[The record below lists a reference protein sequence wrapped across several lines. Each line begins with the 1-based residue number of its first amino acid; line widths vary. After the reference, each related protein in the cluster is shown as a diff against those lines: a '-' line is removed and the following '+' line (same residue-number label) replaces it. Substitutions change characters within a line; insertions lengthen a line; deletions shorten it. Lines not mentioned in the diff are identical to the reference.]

1 MTMGDGEQRTG
12 SSIGR
17 VLAVQAVA
25 YVVLFGVTG
34 VLEFTFGNQ
43 GGVAQ
48 GVAIALAVVLLVLFQ
63 VGWPFR
69 AGIADRLIG
78 AVAGVLSILC
88 ARTSLASQL
97 FYPAYEGGRLADDGR
112 LVMYQLVRWAACCA
126 ILLIAATIIAFG
138 RQMVRAERS
147 HLIRALSHC
156 MTGAVVSVSAAGWCF
171 VPDLIDMGS
180 ASPDNGLLTRFII
193 VAAAFVVVAVL
204 FAVCSVSWSREAD
217 PDPAAPAPWLGIG
230 LLPVMLSGLLVFA
243 ASFVMQLIF

>member
-1 MTMGDGEQRTG
+1 MGDGEQRTG

-112 LVMYQLVRWAACCA
+112 LVMYQLRCCSPYARCRGAARRIRIRPLRRRGWVSGCC
-126 ILLIAATIIAFG
+126 
-138 RQMVRAERS
+138 R
-147 HLIRALSHC
+147 
-156 MTGAVVSVSAAGWCF
+156 
-171 VPDLIDMGS
+171 
-180 ASPDNGLLTRFII
+180 
-193 VAAAFVVVAVL
+193 
-204 FAVCSVSWSREAD
+204 
-217 PDPAAPAPWLGIG
+217 
-230 LLPVMLSGLLVFA
+230 
-243 ASFVMQLIF
+243 